1 MLPPEAE
8 PPTLFLLEN
17 LLIVP
22 EQLERDSLTR
32 KNEVKMWDT
41 YPFRNSIKIWP
52 FLTLSVTHYRLEKE
66 RSDVYERDIKQEEE
80 GRKGLNRGT
89 PEHLA
94 ISDVS
99 ISMVTHY
106 LFRWIIS
113 WGRRRLC
120 KHWLEI
126 SLIPLW
132 KTHTIFCEE
141 WAMIYLIHA

>member
-8 PPTLFLLEN
+8 PYTLFLLSN

-80 GRKGLNRGT
+80 GRLNRGP

-132 KTHTIFCEE
+132 KTHPICCEE